1 MVVITKTPETPEKQ
15 IERLTKL
22 YDISRK
28 ADTIRFLKTKKTLI
42 EEDMA
47 SCILPNGCM
56 RQYSSQKWGIL
67 INKQSAYNE
76 VIEFLEFGEG
86 GEEWM
91 N

>member
-1 MVVITKTPETPEKQ
+1 MVVITRTPETPEKQ

-28 ADTIRFLKTKKTLI
+28 ADAVRFLKTKLKLI
-42 EEDMA
+42 EEGMA

-67 INKQSAYNE
+67 IDKQSAFNE
-76 VIEFLEFGEG
+76 VIEYLEFNQG
-86 GEEWM
+86 GLE
-91 N
+91 